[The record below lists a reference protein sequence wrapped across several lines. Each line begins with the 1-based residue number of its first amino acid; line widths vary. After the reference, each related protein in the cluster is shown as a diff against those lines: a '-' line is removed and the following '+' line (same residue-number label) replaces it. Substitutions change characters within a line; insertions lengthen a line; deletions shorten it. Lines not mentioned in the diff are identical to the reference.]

1 MVTSFGMMI
10 ITFPTEMAMKVPY
23 RAESTQMIQKFDS
36 AVRVMVTR
44 TIPSS
49 CPPKIH
55 FFCWRI
61 NQQNVRWFSG
71 QWLVC
76 SGYFMIPNTL
86 KTKTWQREVFPSMQE
101 SHIPQFITVITE
113 VSKLLLDSMC
123 ILTSLAVFAEMVSF
137 KVSLWLCVQK
147 KNSQPSHHVQIT

>member
-1 MVTSFGMMI
+1 MFIKMEAAPLEWIMVTSHGMMI
-10 ITFPTEMAMKVPY
+10 ITFLTATAMKVPY
-23 RAESTQMIQKFDS
+23 QAERTQMTHKFDS

-55 FFCWRI
+55 FSCWHI

-76 SGYFMIPNTL
+76 SGYFMIPNTV
-86 KTKTWQREVFPSMQE
+86 KTTTTQGHIFPTMQE
-101 SHIPQFITVITE
+101 GHSPQFITVITE
-113 VSKLLLDSMC
+113 VSKLPLDIIS
-123 ILTSLAVFAEMVSF
+123 SL
-137 KVSLWLCVQK
+137 C
-147 KNSQPSHHVQIT
+147 

>member
-1 MVTSFGMMI
+1 MFIKMEAAPLEWVMVTSHGMTI
-10 ITFPTEMAMKVPY
+10 ITFLTATAMKVPY
-23 RAESTQMIQKFDS
+23 QAEGTHMTHKFDS

-55 FFCWRI
+55 FSCWHI

-76 SGYFMIPNTL
+76 SGYFMIPNTM
-86 KTKTWQREVFPSMQE
+86 KTTTTQGHIFPTMQE
-101 SHIPQFITVITE
+101 GHSPQFITVITE
-113 VSKLLLDSMC
+113 VSKLPLDIIS
-123 ILTSLAVFAEMVSF
+123 SL
-137 KVSLWLCVQK
+137 C
-147 KNSQPSHHVQIT
+147 